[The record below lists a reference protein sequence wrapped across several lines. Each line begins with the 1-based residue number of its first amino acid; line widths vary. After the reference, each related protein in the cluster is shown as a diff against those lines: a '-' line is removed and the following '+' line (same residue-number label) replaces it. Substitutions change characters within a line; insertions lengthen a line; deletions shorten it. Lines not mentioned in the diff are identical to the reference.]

1 MSVIQETPCIWS
13 DPALLDQQSTATSI
27 VGQMQNIL
35 LIDDDEIYNDD
46 EDDFSFL
53 APFSNDDD
61 SVPVSN
67 TNHVQYVNTVRKT
80 RPLPK
85 IPERSSSKGTPTEIN
100 EGSKIQNKLTARQLF
115 EMLSDDRITDT
126 DNTNAEKED
135 EMLYGGVYAFKTQL
149 PSPHLSNKSIQHA
162 SYQYENFN
170 TNYYKMMTPVQ
181 EVEEEQLYSYQEDT
195 SYQDNYYNT
204 ATTTST
210 TDRPLSEASFNA
222 PSLTSGRTSPSSH
235 KSHQS
240 VDSLN
245 QKSDH
250 EHAAYLD
257 GPEANPIQPAKDE
270 SLVSDVERLAELNQ
284 ALMTPVISNRNIA
297 INHSPQPAAPSEDYS
312 NINTASPQAMTSFS
326 LTSNKE
332 SIKIYRRMATKT
344 HDKNI
349 QFTYAK
355 YLMQLV
361 SFHGAEKEAN
371 STRDR
376 LQEEV
381 EYWIEKLAKANYAE
395 ALYIK
400 GQWHSHCCD
409 RSVINIFV
417 GSQYKKVNHAKAF
430 KCFQQAAKFGS
441 TEAHYELAEYWKDR
455 KEYKKALSSY
465 KFAASK
471 NHILALYKL
480 ANVMLR
486 GLMNQE
492 KDAHQGLIF
501 LKKAADSNK
510 PESARSAYDLACI
523 YSNDFESID
532 LNKAGLITPTV
543 TSQTCN
549 LAVQYYKKAD
559 DLGLSLATYRLG
571 YIYQYG
577 HVNTVVDLPQAFKYY
592 LKAAEKKHEGA
603 MLEIAKF
610 YKEGIP
616 GFLNPHHTIAHEW
629 CTRAAAD
636 GNQVAEF
643 TLGIYFEYG
652 IGVYPDHA
660 QALSWYHK
668 AASKGYNP
676 AKDKLS
682 NRSDKPKTQ
691 NIDVKANTR
700 RSKKYYEESVRI
712 AEKSRRVH
720 AEQSCQI
727 M

>member
-1 MSVIQETPCIWS
+1 
-13 DPALLDQQSTATSI
+13 
-27 VGQMQNIL
+27 MQNLL

-53 APFSNDDD
+53 PPLSNDDD
-61 SVPVSN
+61 STVASN
-67 TNHVQYVNTVRKT
+67 TNRIQYVNTVRKT

-85 IPERSSSKGTPTEIN
+85 IPERSSSKGTSTEKKDGLKN
-100 EGSKIQNKLTARQLF
+100 QNKLTARQLF
-115 EMLSDDRITDT
+115 EMLSDDRIIDT
-126 DNTNAEKED
+126 DNISTEKED
-135 EMLYGGVYAFKTQL
+135 EILYGGVYAFKTQL

-181 EVEEEQLYSYQEDT
+181 EVEEDQLYNYEEDT
-195 SYQDNYYNT
+195 SYQDNDYNT

-240 VDSLN
+240 IDSLN

-250 EHAAYLD
+250 EHAVYLD
-257 GPEANPIQPAKDE
+257 GPEININRSEEDK

-284 ALMTPVISNRNIA
+284 ALMTPVISNQNIV
-297 INHSPQPAAPSEDYS
+297 INRSPPAPAPALAPVSEDYS

-326 LTSNKE
+326 LTNNKE
-332 SIKIYRRMATKT
+332 SIKTYRRMATKT

-361 SFHGAEKEAN
+361 SFHGAEQETN

-430 KCFQQAAKFGS
+430 KCFQQAAKLGS

-471 NHILALYKL
+471 NHILALY
-480 ANVMLR
+480 V
-486 GLMNQE
+486 
-492 KDAHQGLIF
+492 
-501 LKKAADSNK
+501 S
-510 PESARSAYDLACI
+510 
-523 YSNDFESID
+523 
-532 LNKAGLITPTV
+532 
-543 TSQTCN
+543 
-549 LAVQYYKKAD
+549 
-559 DLGLSLATYRLG
+559 
-571 YIYQYG
+571 
-577 HVNTVVDLPQAFKYY
+577 
-592 LKAAEKKHEGA
+592 
-603 MLEIAKF
+603 
-610 YKEGIP
+610 
-616 GFLNPHHTIAHEW
+616 
-629 CTRAAAD
+629 
-636 GNQVAEF
+636 
-643 TLGIYFEYG
+643 
-652 IGVYPDHA
+652 
-660 QALSWYHK
+660 
-668 AASKGYNP
+668 
-676 AKDKLS
+676 
-682 NRSDKPKTQ
+682 
-691 NIDVKANTR
+691 VK
-700 RSKKYYEESVRI
+700 
-712 AEKSRRVH
+712 
-720 AEQSCQI
+720 
-727 M
+727 

>member
-1 MSVIQETPCIWS
+1 MSFIQETPCIWS
-13 DPALLDQQSTATSI
+13 DSASLDQQPTVTTSI
-27 VGQMQNIL
+27 VGQMQNLL

-61 SVPVSN
+61 SAPGSSN
-67 TNHVQYVNTVRKT
+67 TNHIQYVNTVRKT

-85 IPERSSSKGTPTEIN
+85 IPERSSSKGIPAEKTD
-100 EGSKIQNKLTARQLF
+100 GLKSQNKLTARQLF

-126 DNTNAEKED
+126 DNNNAEKED
-135 EMLYGGVYAFKTQL
+135 DMLYGGVYAIKTQL

-181 EVEEEQLYSYQEDT
+181 EVEEEQLYNYQEDI
-195 SYQDNYYNT
+195 SYQDNDYNT
-204 ATTTST
+204 ATTAST
-210 TDRPLSEASFNA
+210 TDRSLSEASFSA

-240 VDSLN
+240 VDSFH

-250 EHAAYLD
+250 EHAVYLD
-257 GPEANPIQPAKDE
+257 GPEANTIQSAKDE

-284 ALMTPVISNRNIA
+284 ALMTPVISNQNII
-297 INHSPQPAAPSEDYS
+297 INSFPQPPVAPSEDYS

-326 LTSNKE
+326 LTNNKE
-332 SIKIYRRMATKT
+332 SIKTYRRMATKT

-361 SFHGAEKEAN
+361 SFHGAEQETN

-409 RSVINIFV
+409 QSVINIFV

-471 NHILALYKL
+471 NHILALY
-480 ANVMLR
+480 V
-486 GLMNQE
+486 
-492 KDAHQGLIF
+492 
-501 LKKAADSNK
+501 
-510 PESARSAYDLACI
+510 SA
-523 YSNDFESID
+523 
-532 LNKAGLITPTV
+532 K
-543 TSQTCN
+543 
-549 LAVQYYKKAD
+549 
-559 DLGLSLATYRLG
+559 
-571 YIYQYG
+571 
-577 HVNTVVDLPQAFKYY
+577 
-592 LKAAEKKHEGA
+592 
-603 MLEIAKF
+603 
-610 YKEGIP
+610 
-616 GFLNPHHTIAHEW
+616 
-629 CTRAAAD
+629 
-636 GNQVAEF
+636 
-643 TLGIYFEYG
+643 
-652 IGVYPDHA
+652 
-660 QALSWYHK
+660 
-668 AASKGYNP
+668 
-676 AKDKLS
+676 
-682 NRSDKPKTQ
+682 
-691 NIDVKANTR
+691 
-700 RSKKYYEESVRI
+700 
-712 AEKSRRVH
+712 
-720 AEQSCQI
+720 
-727 M
+727 